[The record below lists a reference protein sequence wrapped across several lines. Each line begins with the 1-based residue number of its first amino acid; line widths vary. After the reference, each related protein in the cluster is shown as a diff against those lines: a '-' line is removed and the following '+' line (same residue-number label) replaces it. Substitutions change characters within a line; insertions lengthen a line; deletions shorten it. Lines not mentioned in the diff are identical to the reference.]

1 MPVEVSVN
9 LPLDANAAQDNQPVN
24 RTRMTIIPE
33 GASSGFSVR
42 YAPREADFND
52 LSATWDV
59 VVRTGRMP
67 LIVRSGDP
75 QTRMSFTL
83 TFGDPNPDVAV
94 SAELRTLTQYAR
106 MNTRLRVV
114 YSSWEAG
121 LWRITSMAMH
131 STQRHPDTN
140 EITRATVDVEFT
152 LASDITTN
160 IGPVS
165 GGVYTPAGSGLTAIA
180 GGTSGGVRKYTVKK
194 GDTLHKIAIK
204 FYRNSSK
211 WRSIAKANKIKNPR
225 KNRQMRVGRVLRI
238 P

>member
-9 LPLDANAAQDNQPVN
+9 LPLDVKASQAINPV
-24 RTRMTIIPE
+24 RRQRMTIIPE
-33 GASSGFSVR
+33 GSSDGFSVP
-42 YAPREADFND
+42 YAPREVSYSD
-52 LSATWDV
+52 LSAQWDV
-59 VVRTGRMP
+59 IQRTGRMP
-67 LIVRSGDP
+67 LIMRANDP
-75 QTRMSFTL
+75 QTKMAFTL
-83 TFGDPNPDVAV
+83 TFGNPEGTSV

-121 LWRITSMAMH
+121 LWRVTSMTIS
-131 STQRHPDTN
+131 STLRDPDTN
-140 EITRATVDVEFT
+140 EITRATVDIEFT

-165 GGVYTPAGSGLTAIA
+165 GGVYTPPGSGLTPIGGA
-180 GGTSGGVRKYTVKK
+180 GGGGGVRKYTVKK

-211 WRSIAKANKIKNPR
+211 WKTIAKANKIKNPR
-225 KNRQMRVGRVLRI
+225 SDKKLKVGRVLRI